1 MEEIIREITNE
12 NIDEL
17 IITEIREGI
26 YAFLSYIKSP
36 YNRHSSI
43 TNCAYEELL
52 NCIDVKDL
60 YSKHLTNEVI
70 IPDGTDYI
78 ELLQILGID
87 TKDMVDYVIQGL
99 SYEAVDFSDYVED
112 INNELTF
119 SRSALNYIVCNLSRI
134 PKSKIPSLYNMYSFV
149 DILSIINSLKNSTL
163 LLEELKDVASSREKP
178 KELNVVQKVEDI
190 KNYSEMICP
199 FFTNKKTLCYTS
211 QCMAW
216 ESTGQD
222 STRGFCKRLK

>member
-1 MEEIIREITNE
+1 MIEIREITNE

-17 IITEIREGI
+17 LVTEIREGL
-26 YAFLSYIKSP
+26 YTFLSYIKSP
-36 YNRHSSI
+36 FNRHSSI
-43 TNCAYEELL
+43 SNCAYEELL
-52 NCIDVKDL
+52 DSIDVKDL

-78 ELLQILGID
+78 ELLQILGLD

-99 SYEAVDFSDYVED
+99 HYEQVDFSDFVED

-119 SRSALNYIVCNLSRI
+119 SRSALHYIVCNLSQMK
-134 PKSKIPSLYNMYSFV
+134 KSKIPSLYNIYSFV
-149 DILSIINSLKNSTL
+149 DILSIINSLKNNTL
-163 LLEELKDVASSREKP
+163 LLEDLKDTVSSKEKT
-178 KELNVVQKVEDI
+178 KELNVVQKIEDI
-190 KNYSEMICP
+190 KNFSEMICP

-216 ESTGQD
+216 ESIGQD
-222 STRGFCKRLK
+222 SIRGFCKRLK